1 MDVVDK
7 NNGDNAVRNLPAAGA
22 EGANQESASK

>member
-7 NNGDNAVRNLPAAGA
+7 NNSIDAVVNLPAAGA
-22 EGANQESASK
+22 EGTNQESA